1 MTTVSQIITDA
12 YRQGNLIAR
21 GTSPT
26 TAEQTEG
33 LRYLSRIVKSV
44 FGNEAGE
51 DLNPFPIGRKDI
63 NRPQGYPWY
72 NDVPD
77 NDWYV
82 PKNLRLM
89 LNLEDSVTLYLH
101 PVPDDGSRFAVK
113 DVAGNLSTYNVTV
126 YGNGRNIDG
135 ASSVVLNTD
144 GEAGEWFYRED
155 TGNWQKYAP
164 MAVDDEFPF
173 PEEFDDFF
181 ITMLAIRLNPSYG
194 VALDGQSNATL
205 ARSKRQ
211 LVARYRQIIP
221 TPSELALLR
230 MTKMSDD
237 RQQWLDS
244 YHYLNPNTA
253 FDSGWPY

>member
-12 YRQGNLIAR
+12 YRQGNLIAK

-51 DLNPFPIGRKDI
+51 DLIPFPIGRENI
-63 NRPQGYPWY
+63 SRPGGYPWY

-89 LNLEDSVTLYLH
+89 FNLQDSVSIYLH
-101 PVPDDGSRFAVK
+101 PDPNDGTRFAVK
-113 DVAGNLSTYNVTV
+113 DVAGNLSTYNATI
-126 YGNGRNIDG
+126 YGNGRNIE
-135 ASSVVLNTD
+135 SSPSVVLSTD
-144 GEAGEWFYRED
+144 DLASEWFYRED
-155 TGNWQKYAP
+155 TGNWQKYSP
-164 MAVDDEFPF
+164 IAVDDEFPF
-173 PEEFDDFF
+173 PEEFDEYF

-194 VALDGQSNATL
+194 VQLDPQSNAVL
-205 ARSKRQ
+205 SRSKRQ
-211 LVARYRQIIP
+211 LTSRYRQNIP
-221 TPSELALLR
+221 KASELALLR
-230 MTKMSDD
+230 LSKLSSQRD
-237 RQQWLDS
+237 QWKDA
-244 YHYLNPNTA
+244 YNYTDPNTA
-253 FDSGWPY
+253 FDRGWPF